1 MRARIE
7 AGVVHSPYPYCP
19 PVHDTSFYGFLME
32 RLLTHGC
39 KTALICGHDK
49 VTYLELRD
57 KLRLCAAWY
66 RRQGIGKGD
75 RVYVHVDNSIESFVA
90 VCGVPLTG
98 ATLVSSDCLWSEG
111 EILDK
116 IKMAAVT
123 HVLTDEN
130 HAEMF
135 TRIKK
140 SCNIKDMFLVGQ
152 KKPGFT
158 SVCEFNDEH
167 QEPFDDKEL
176 LAGGSQFV
184 GWTTG
189 TTGAP
194 KCVQW
199 TESLFLGSI
208 LGRAAVQLLTPKDVF
223 LGDSNISCIWLF
235 TIWLLALHVG
245 STIVVSKAC
254 GTVPEDAIEAFKHCE
269 KQLLVFREQLADN
282 LPVKGNKR
290 NKPKANS
297 SVEDLARASDGEQQ
311 DALRAAVGAVTEYT
325 EECSLEC
332 TPEKSELLV
341 LKKKSRRKSTALAEE
356 LVNTFKLDEL
366 RSGYGMAEGGGCLT
380 TPPSGEVSGTNQGFP
395 FSSTKMKVI
404 DVDTGKV
411 LGPLQ
416 RGELLFNTPYAPTCY
431 CGDTEV
437 ADDRTDEHGW
447 IHSGD
452 LGYYDHDG
460 RLFVCGRLKTL
471 LECQR
476 RKFPPSDIEHCLMDH
491 EAVEEVSVLGMPFAE
506 LQQFPAAVVVTK
518 SGFTRDQQ
526 LAEDLKRYVAGTS
539 SFKYLLLNSMSPKV
553 R

>member
-1 MRARIE
+1 
-7 AGVVHSPYPYCP
+7 
-19 PVHDTSFYGFLME
+19 ME

-269 KQLLVFREQLADN
+269 AVTMYTFPLKMRRILDAM
-282 LPVKGNKR
+282 
-290 NKPKANS
+290 KAS
-297 SVEDLARASDGEQQ
+297 EDLAITLTKC
-311 DALRAAVGAVTEYT
+311 LRK
-325 EECSLEC
+325 L
-332 TPEKSELLV
+332 LLV
-341 LKKKSRRKSTALAEE
+341 GTSTPPALAEE

-526 LAEDLKRYVAGTS
+526 LAEDLKRYVAGRLA
-539 SFKYLLLNSMSPKV
+539 SFKHLHGGIYFADALPRNTRGKV
-553 R
+553 RSTALKEMLETLPRMDSKEDPVEDCVY

>member
-1 MRARIE
+1 
-7 AGVVHSPYPYCP
+7 
-19 PVHDTSFYGFLME
+19 ME

-75 RVYVHVDNSIESFVA
+75 RVCVHVDNSIESFVA

-199 TESLFLGSI
+199 TESIFLGSI
-208 LGRAAVQLLTPKDVF
+208 LGRAAVQLLTPKDVV
-223 LGDSNISCIWLF
+223 LGDSNISCIWRF
-235 TIWLLALHVG
+235 TLWLLALHVG

-254 GTVPEDAIEAFKHCE
+254 GTVPEDAIEALKHCE
-269 KQLLVFREQLADN
+269 AVTMYTFPLKMRRILDAM
-282 LPVKGNKR
+282 
-290 NKPKANS
+290 KAS
-297 SVEDLARASDGEQQ
+297 EDLAITLTKC
-311 DALRAAVGAVTEYT
+311 LRK
-325 EECSLEC
+325 L
-332 TPEKSELLV
+332 LLV
-341 LKKKSRRKSTALAEE
+341 GTSTPPALAEE

-395 FSSTKMKVI
+395 FCSTKMKVI

-526 LAEDLKRYVAGTS
+526 LAEDLKRYVAGRLA
-539 SFKYLLLNSMSPKV
+539 SFKHLHGGIYFADALPRNTRGKV
-553 R
+553 RSTALKEMLETLPRMDSKEDPVEDCVY